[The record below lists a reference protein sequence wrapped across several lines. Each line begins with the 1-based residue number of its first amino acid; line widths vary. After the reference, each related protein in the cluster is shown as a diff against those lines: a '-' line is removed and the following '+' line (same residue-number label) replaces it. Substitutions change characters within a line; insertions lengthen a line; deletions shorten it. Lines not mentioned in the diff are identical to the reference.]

1 MKLNDY
7 PDRDLLALSL
17 ADTIASELTAALR
30 HEDRVTLAV
39 PGGTSPG
46 PVFDALCDV
55 ALDWSR
61 VDVVLSDE
69 RWVPVDSPRSN
80 TRLVRER
87 LMVNRAAAATL
98 LPLYQPVDTPEEAL
112 EALSDSL
119 KPHLP
124 LTVLL
129 LGMGTDMHTASLF
142 PGADRLEEGLSAKA
156 PLLLPMR
163 AEGAGEP
170 RITMTA
176 PVLQGAM
183 STHLLIMGAEKKA
196 AMEAARKLPPFK
208 APVAAI
214 LDGAQVHYAD

>member
-30 HEDRVTLAV
+30 HEERVTLAV

-112 EALSDSL
+112 EALSESL

>member
-142 PGADRLEEGLSAKA
+142 PGADRLEEGLSSKA

>member
-1 MKLNDY
+1 MKLHEY
-7 PDRDLLALSL
+7 PDRDLLALTL
-17 ADTIASELTAALR
+17 ADAIASELTAALR
-30 HEDRVTLAV
+30 HEERVTLAV

-69 RWVPVDSPRSN
+69 RWVPVESPRSN
-80 TRLVRER
+80 TKLVRER
-87 LMVNRAAAATL
+87 LLVNRAAAATL

-112 EALSDSL
+112 EALAASL

-129 LGMGTDMHTASLF
+129 LGMGADMHTASLF
-142 PGADRLEEGLSAKA
+142 PGADRLEEGLSTKA

-196 AMEAARKLPPFK
+196 AMEAARKLPTFK